1 MTAICSKIF
10 EYCKMRQVNKKYML
24 KKNLLRVQ
32 LLSAIIF
39 FSLTTTF
46 SAQDPESYNRIYS
59 KTFLETSQRDS
70 KKALQTADSLYLVSE
85 TPKFKTKSLM
95 LSATLLQQSGEL
107 KKAIDYALKAEE
119 IVQAS
124 NEYLWQAKVNG
135 FISSQYRNLGL
146 YEQSKKYIDKSLLSI
161 KKLEDPIAINSMTGL
176 VMQEKAY
183 YEIEFKNYSKAIN
196 LIHKSQNHF
205 RLAGS
210 KEVFFT
216 ANNLQLEGLCYLKLD
231 KVSEAHDKYEK
242 AKKILDQLPDNFLKG
257 LVYSG
262 LAQVH
267 IRTKDLIRAK
277 EYLDKAEKIADESNY
292 LNLKNEIYTTS
303 QDYYIA
309 TKNIDK
315 YKEIKDK
322 KDSTLQKISQITTAF
337 IDKKYTDLE
346 TRNKVM
352 EEESLDK
359 SFFMIFIFSLMIIS
373 GIAFMIWKK
382 KYQVKAEVED
392 HFKVKDKSLI
402 NNDKGM
408 QTEESSIIKKDNSK
422 EEEKETEQSSMMT
435 PATEQKLLAKLDKFE
450 KSKLYTKNTVS
461 LPYLASYC
469 DTNTKYL
476 SYIINHYKEKDFNNY
491 INELRINYII
501 DKLNTDPKYLK
512 YKIASLAEESGF
524 SSQSKFAI
532 AFKKLTNVS
541 PSHYLQNLKNDRNK

>member
-1 MTAICSKIF
+1 
-10 EYCKMRQVNKKYML
+10 ML
-24 KKNLLRVQ
+24 KKNIIRVQ
-32 LLSAIIF
+32 LITAIIF

-46 SAQDPESYNRIYS
+46 SAQDLESYNRIYS

-70 KKALQTADSLYLVSE
+70 KKALQTADSLYLISE

-161 KKLEDPIAINSMTGL
+161 KKLEDPIAINNMTGL

-183 YEIEFKNYSKAIN
+183 YEIELKNYSRAIN
-196 LIHKSQNHF
+196 LIHESQNHF
-205 RLAGS
+205 KLAGS

-216 ANNLQLEGLCYLKLD
+216 ANNLQLEGMCYLKLD

-242 AKKILDQLPDNFLKG
+242 SKKILDQLPDNFLKG

-262 LAQVH
+262 LAQVY
-267 IRTKDLIRAK
+267 IRTKDLVRAK

-303 QDYYIA
+303 QDYYLA

-322 KDSTLQKISQITTAF
+322 KDSTAQKISESATAF

-346 TRNKVM
+346 TKNKVM

-373 GIAFMIWKK
+373 GIVFMIWKK
-382 KYQVKAEVED
+382 KYQIKAEVED
-392 HFKVKDKSLI
+392 PFQVKDKSLT
-402 NNDKGM
+402 DSKST
-408 QTEESSIIKKDNSK
+408 QTEELPIIEKNNSK
-422 EEEKETEQSSMMT
+422 EEKETEQSSMMT
-435 PATEQKLLAKLDKFE
+435 TATEQKLLAKLDKFE
-450 KSKLYTKNTVS
+450 KTKLYTKNTVS

-476 SYIINHYKEKDFNNY
+476 SYIINHYKKKDFNNY

-501 DKLNTDPKYLK
+501 DRLNTDPKYLK

-541 PSHYLQNLKNDRNK
+541 PSHYLQNLKNERNN